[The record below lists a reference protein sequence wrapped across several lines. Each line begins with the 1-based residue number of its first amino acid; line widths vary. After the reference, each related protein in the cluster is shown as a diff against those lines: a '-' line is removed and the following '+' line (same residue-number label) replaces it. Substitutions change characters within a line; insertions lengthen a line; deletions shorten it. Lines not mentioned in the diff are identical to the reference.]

1 MGDAPAPGAPQGT
14 IGQPTGTPVP
24 TAPPVSQPSSGP
36 APQLLPQAPQKTD
49 PQDVSSLPEWAQKL
63 ITDTRAE
70 AAKHRTD
77 KQSAAQQAQAAQA
90 QRDAVLKALGLNPDG
105 KDTPPDPEAL
115 AKQVSDYKAVAWENA
130 VQAQILRVSAKQEVG
145 ADADALLDS
154 NSFLDSLE
162 EFVSLDPNTKEF
174 RDKLAA
180 HIKSW
185 VDKHPKFKTQTQ
197 PAGPARSGGDHPGGG
212 GAPTA
217 RPTSLHAAVGNALG
231 GR

>member
-14 IGQPTGTPVP
+14 PGQPAGVPVP
-24 TAPPVSQPSSGP
+24 TAPPVPQPSSGP
-36 APQLLPQAPQKTD
+36 TPQPQPQAPAKTD

-77 KQSAAQQAQAAQA
+77 KQTAAQQAQAAQQ
-90 QRDAVLKALGLNPDG
+90 QRDAVLKAMGLNPDG
-105 KDTPPDPEAL
+105 KDLPPDPEAL

-130 VQAQILRVSAKQEVG
+130 MQTQILRVAIRPEIG
-145 ADADALLDS
+145 ADADTLLDS
-154 NSFLDSLE
+154 NSFLDSLG
-162 EFVSLDPNTKEF
+162 EFVSEDPSTKEF

-180 HIKSW
+180 HIKTW
-185 VDKHPKFKTQTQ
+185 VEKNPKFKTQ

-212 GAPTA
+212 GAPTT
-217 RPTSLHAAVGNALG
+217 RPTSLHAAVSNALG